1 MQSPINGSDV
11 REAAKRIGGS
21 VVHTPIVTSRLLNQ
35 WLGHNFFFKMESLQR
50 VGAFKARGALNALS
64 HAVEQ
69 GTKISHVIANSSG
82 NHAQAV
88 AWAASSLG
96 LNSTIYMPSNVSKIK
111 AQATASYGAHVVFG
125 ETRDWVDMEVARRA
139 KEPGTLWVPPY
150 NHRDVMAGQGT
161 AVLEALTQV
170 PEIDLVAAPCG
181 GGGLLSGSLAI
192 ARDLAPHAE
201 VIGAEPLDANDAA
214 RSLRENRVCCLDAPS
229 STFADGARTLSVGDL
244 TFPMLQQLDGFYEV
258 SEQRIAYWYQWLNH
272 LLKYQIEP
280 TSAMT
285 MDAVIQHLA
294 HVSREHPRNILV
306 VLSGGNV
313 DAAMRQLLWAE
324 DFLSDLPSLNSGVI

>member
-1 MQSPINGSDV
+1 MRLPINGSDV
-11 REAAKRIGGS
+11 REAASRINGS
-21 VVHTPIVTSRLLNQ
+21 VVHTPIVTSRLLNH

-64 HAVEQ
+64 RAVEQ
-69 GTKISHVIANSSG
+69 GTKVSRVIANSSG

-96 LNSTIYMPSNVSKIK
+96 LKSTIYMPSNVSKIK
-111 AQATASYGAHVVFG
+111 AQATASYGAEVVFG
-125 ETRDWVDMEVARRA
+125 DTREWVDLEVAHQA
-139 KEPGTLWVPPY
+139 KEFGTLWVPPY

-170 PEIDLVAAPCG
+170 PDIDLIAAPCG

-192 ARDLAPHAE
+192 ARDLAPNAE
-201 VIGAEPLDANDAA
+201 VIGAEPLEANDAA
-214 RSLRENRVCCLDAPS
+214 RSLRATRICSLETPS
-229 STFADGARTLSVGDL
+229 STLADGARTICVGDL

-258 SEQRIAYWYQWLNH
+258 SEGRIAYWYQWLNH

-280 TSAMT
+280 TSAMS
-285 MDAVIQHLA
+285 MDAVIQHLSCA
-294 HVSREHPRNILV
+294 INGNATQPRNILV

-313 DAAMRQLLWAE
+313 DTSMRQLLWSQ
-324 DFLSDLPSLNSGVI
+324 DFLSETPSL